1 MNIRVIAAAARGRRR
16 SVAAAACVLLI
27 CFLIAPALIRAQQ
40 QPAAAPPPAPPTETI
55 APDIP
60 GVVRGGTRVEV
71 IAQGLRGTEGPIASP
86 DGSLLFTEQNASVIT
101 RIDASGARTPF
112 LENTNGANG
121 VTFDPKGRLVATQPD
136 RGEIAV
142 LSPGPR
148 TVLASEYNGQK
159 LQRPND
165 IIADRKGGY
174 YFTDPGANPPA
185 GQAPGPTA
193 VYYIR
198 PNGTLLRIASDIAR
212 PNGIILSAD
221 DRVLYVANTL
231 GDAVIAFDVNDD
243 GSVRNRRDFARLQG
257 VTKTETGVRS
267 GADGLAVDNAGRL
280 YVATQ
285 SGVQVFSPE
294 GRHLGTI
301 PIGIANGPQNI
312 AFAGPDKKTLYVV
325 GRNAAWKIPMLAEGI
340 KSRAK

>member
-1 MNIRVIAAAARGRRR
+1 MNIRSLMRRHRRAVCGAAGT
-16 SVAAAACVLLI
+16 SMVLACSFITPVLI
-27 CFLIAPALIRAQQ
+27 NAQQ
-40 QPAAAPPPAPPTETI
+40 QPAAAPPAPPTETI

-60 GVVRGGTRVEV
+60 GVVRGGTKVEV
-71 IAQGLRGTEGPIASP
+71 IAQGLRGTEGPIAAP
-86 DGSLLFTEQNASVIT
+86 DGTLLFTEQNASVIT
-101 RIDASGARTPF
+101 RIDATGARTPF

-136 RGEIAV
+136 RAEIAV
-142 LSPGPR
+142 ISPGPR
-148 TVLASEYNGQK
+148 MVLASEYNGQK

-198 PNGTLLRIASDIAR
+198 PNGTLLRIADDIAR

-221 DRVLYVANTL
+221 ERVLYVANTL
-231 GDAVIAFDVNDD
+231 GDAVIAFDVTDD

-267 GADGLAVDNAGRL
+267 GADGLAVDNTGRL

-285 SGVQVFSPE
+285 IGVQVFTPE

-325 GRNAAWKIPMLAEGI
+325 GRNAAWKIQMLAEGL

>member
-1 MNIRVIAAAARGRRR
+1 MTRYLLCAA
-16 SVAAAACVLLI
+16 LLAVSTPVMAQQA
-27 CFLIAPALIRAQQ
+27 APA
-40 QPAAAPPPAPPTETI
+40 PAPPPTPTETV

-60 GVVRGGTRVEV
+60 GVVAGGTRVQV
-71 IAQGLRGTEGPIASP
+71 IAQGLRGTEGPIMAP
-86 DGSLLFTEQNASVIT
+86 DGSFIFTEQNAAVLT
-101 RIDASGARTPF
+101 KIDASNARTPY

-121 VTFDPKGRLVATQPD
+121 VTFDARGRLIATQPD

-142 LSPGPR
+142 LAPGPR
-148 TVLASEYNGQK
+148 TVLASEYMGQK

-165 IIADRKGGY
+165 LIADQKGGV

-193 VYYIR
+193 VYYLR
-198 PNGTLLRIASDIAR
+198 PNGTLLRLAADIAR
-212 PNGIILSAD
+212 PNGIILSPD
-221 DRVLYVANTL
+221 ERVLYVANTL
-231 GDAVIAFDVNDD
+231 GDAVIAFDVAAD
-243 GSVRNRRDFARLQG
+243 GSVSNRRDFAKLEG

-267 GADGLAVDNAGRL
+267 GADGLAVDNSGRL

-285 SGVQVFSPE
+285 AGVQVFTPQ

-301 PIGIANGPQNI
+301 PIGITGGPQNL

-325 GRNAAWKIPMLAEGI
+325 GRGSAWKVQMLAEGI
-340 KSRAK
+340 RGRAK